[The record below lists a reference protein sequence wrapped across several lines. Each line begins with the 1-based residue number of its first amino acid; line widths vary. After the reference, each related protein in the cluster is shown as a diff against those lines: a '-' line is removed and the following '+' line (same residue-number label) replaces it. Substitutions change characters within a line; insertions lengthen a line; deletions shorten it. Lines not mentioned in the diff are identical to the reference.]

1 MPHAIRNSTLKFVSS
16 DCFYFLC
23 SQLNRLHLGVLE
35 FFSKILFLFFLP
47 FSRTRRSPRRKEKA
61 ARLSP
66 ALLPRRA
73 HSSLSPFS
81 RRQLFSFKQ
90 QNEKNTT
97 LLFPGLS
104 LSQSLHST
112 FFLSFIIIIIII
124 IIIDCKTKDGGRSIE
139 RRRRRRWWWWWWWS
153 GHRCVGEERR

>member
-104 LSQSLHST
+104 LSLSLSLSSFY
-112 FFLSFIIIIIII
+112 FFSLFHHHHHHHH
-124 IIIDCKTKDGGRSIE
+124 
-139 RRRRRRWWWWWWWS
+139 
-153 GHRCVGEERR
+153 HRL